1 MNNGKCS
8 LPINFRSMQTPI
20 TYFSLT
26 PFLAQDC
33 KYNELEIELDELMII
48 HVHKV
53 KSAHNKDTYL
63 KVCELITYG
72 SLE

>member
-1 MNNGKCS
+1 
-8 LPINFRSMQTPI
+8 MQTPI

-33 KYNELEIELDELMII
+33 KYDELELDELMII

-53 KSAHNKDTYL
+53 KSARNKDTYL
-63 KVCELITYG
+63 KV
-72 SLE
+72 

>member
-1 MNNGKCS
+1 MH
-8 LPINFRSMQTPI
+8 IDFRSMQTPI

-26 PFLAQDC
+26 LFLAQDC
-33 KYNELEIELDELMII
+33 KYNELGLDELTII

-53 KSAHNKDTYL
+53 KSTHNKDSYL
-63 KVCELITYG
+63 KICELVTYG